1 MFTHRDVLGKDGQL
15 HATVTVTTFGPD
27 FLHGAEGE
35 YMLEDFPES
44 GQSVVALLRE
54 PLDGKIHHV
63 QDHPDGTGE
72 DLPQEPQHAQDKNK
86 DEKVHCVEWISSR
99 HGKRQLR

>member
-1 MFTHRDVLGKDGQL
+1 MTRHGVALATMFTHRDVLGKDDQL

-44 GQSVVALLRE
+44 RQSVV
-54 PLDGKIHHV
+54 
-63 QDHPDGTGE
+63 
-72 DLPQEPQHAQDKNK
+72 
-86 DEKVHCVEWISSR
+86 VEWDEGLQDFTIKGIR
-99 HGKRQLR
+99 